1 MAEIVKVAVV
11 GGGSFGTVMANIAA
25 GNGFPVSFW
34 MRSDALAAA
43 INRDHVNESTCQA
56 MRLTNASLPRMIW
69 RLQSL
74 VPS

>member
-34 MRSDALAAA
+34 MRSGTLAAA
-43 INRDHVNESTCQA
+43 INRDPGSMTG
-56 MRLTNASLPRMIW
+56 PRHG
-69 RLQSL
+69 
-74 VPS
+74 PA